1 MAVDALKYDENNSKS
16 MNKWDTDIYPSI
28 IICKVQNYQLLP
40 FFAKTSIGS
49 SYIYPLIIK
58 CESQNYQFL
67 SFFPEIFIGSSLI
80 FFLVCGSL
88 LESSPKYNY
97 PIICFQS
104 NTMVVLVWILLLCQ
118 MNLYTTL
125 TPYFVVDNL
134 GSITKIFLG
143 LGLLGCLG
151 VSKTEKIKA
160 YEYYVLTLLGLLG
173 LCFIASSQDFL
184 SIYLGLELISLSF
197 YILASF
203 QRYSAFSTE
212 AGLKYFLLG
221 AISSALLLFGISISY
236 GFSGTINLSHM
247 ASLFIEASEES
258 QVYFKFIQI
267 GLFFFTVGL
276 FFKLGVVPFHGW
288 LPDVYEGAP
297 TSVTVIFAVLPK
309 IAIFVILIRFLNST
323 SPYLW
328 NSLFLSLALL
338 SLFVGSLASLY
349 QTKIKRLLAY
359 SGISHV
365 GYALVALSCGT
376 LDSTSA
382 SIFYIFIYIVTSL
395 FLWGLLICVENKG
408 GRSLYLTD
416 IIIWGKTNIVLAFTA
431 ILVVFSIAG
440 IPPLGGFFAKFAVF
454 ASSIEVSLYYG
465 TLLGV
470 LTSAFGILYYLR
482 LVKFLSFEES
492 TIYSYSTLSKLH
504 ALSMGVAALFLVFFI
519 FFGNSFSYMTYA
531 ISMSSI

>member
-1 MAVDALKYDENNSKS
+1 M
-16 MNKWDTDIYPSI
+16 
-28 IICKVQNYQLLP
+28 
-40 FFAKTSIGS
+40 
-49 SYIYPLIIK
+49 
-58 CESQNYQFL
+58 
-67 SFFPEIFIGSSLI
+67 
-80 FFLVCGSL
+80 
-88 LESSPKYNY
+88 
-97 PIICFQS
+97 
-104 NTMVVLVWILLLCQ
+104 
-118 MNLYTTL
+118 
-125 TPYFVVDNL
+125 
-134 GSITKIFLG
+134 
-143 LGLLGCLG
+143 
-151 VSKTEKIKA
+151 
-160 YEYYVLTLLGLLG
+160 
-173 LCFIASSQDFL
+173 
-184 SIYLGLELISLSF
+184 
-197 YILASF
+197 
-203 QRYSAFSTE
+203 
-212 AGLKYFLLG
+212 
-221 AISSALLLFGISISY
+221 
-236 GFSGTINLSHM
+236 
-247 ASLFIEASEES
+247 
-258 QVYFKFIQI
+258 
-267 GLFFFTVGL
+267 
-276 FFKLGVVPFHGW
+276 
-288 LPDVYEGAP
+288 
-297 TSVTVIFAVLPK
+297 
-309 IAIFVILIRFLNST
+309 IRFLNST

-454 ASSIEVSLYYG
+454 ASTIEVSLYYG

-504 ALSMGVAALFLVFFI
+504 ALSIGVAALFLVFFI
-519 FFGNSFSYMTYA
+519 FFGNSFSYMTYV